1 MNIAHR
7 TPFSGKPI
15 ITMPAVFGATPGKPF
30 FTAVFAIGERPINFT
45 VSGLPE
51 GLVFDGEMISGKCKE
66 GEYTITVTAENA
78 RGTDTKEIRLLFGK
92 RMLRRTPL
100 MGFTS
105 WNAFSPAV
113 TQDGMISTAETMT
126 AMGISDY
133 GYRYINL
140 DSSWQDEYGGEFD
153 AIQPTYDRFPDIAGM
168 VEKIHSLGFYAGI
181 YSTPFVYAWGCP
193 KGRENI
199 PGCTLL
205 PADERFGEGYYFPI
219 GKIRKEQNNVRQWT
233 KWGFDYLK
241 YDWKETDKFNADI
254 MRKTLDESTRDF
266 VYCLSVY
273 ARLEEADYLMENVN
287 SWRSNDDT
295 NGAWEREKAVF
306 GTYFDWEKY
315 TGYGHWFDLDMLSIG
330 DGLFP
335 CMFTDDEKLFQYSAR
350 ALLCSP
356 IQLSCT
362 FEKATE
368 FELDLYCNEEI
379 IAVNQDALLAPAKTV
394 LSNDGLYIF
403 EKPLDGGDRAI
414 GIFNTD
420 DKTRTV
426 EYPLHEKAVLR
437 DLWMKEDVGVTN
449 AVKAEIEPH
458 SARIYR
464 IRKA

>member
-1 MNIAHR
+1 M
-7 TPFSGKPI
+7 
-15 ITMPAVFGATPGKPF
+15 
-30 FTAVFAIGERPINFT
+30 
-45 VSGLPE
+45 
-51 GLVFDGEMISGKCKE
+51 
-66 GEYTITVTAENA
+66 TITSKYA
-78 RGTDTKEIRLLFGK
+78 I
-92 RMLRRTPL
+92 
-100 MGFTS
+100 
-105 WNAFSPAV
+105 
-113 TQDGMISTAETMT
+113 
-126 AMGISDY
+126 
-133 GYRYINL
+133 L
-140 DSSWQDEYGGEFD
+140 D
-153 AIQPTYDRFPDIAGM
+153 
-168 VEKIHSLGFYAGI
+168 L
-181 YSTPFVYAWGCP
+181 
-193 KGRENI
+193 
-199 PGCTLL
+199 
-205 PADERFGEGYYFPI
+205 
-219 GKIRKEQNNVRQWT
+219 QNDVRQRT